1 MDKLNK
7 VVVGLMLVFLAA
19 CEGENKTPP
28 SGNYHGGSIPS
39 YNQVNDYINDQLTPE
54 QRCQMEMDDENHP
67 LDYPL
72 ITPKGRRKWDT
83 KWSQQIN
90 DDLND
95 PDLDEL
101 MTVKLRN
108 DELKNLNCP
117 KFNSMSSKNKKLFW
131 NVFMAS
137 MSASESS
144 HNTKGFY
151 DEKGTYDSYGLL
163 QIDATNSRAHGCRKH
178 DGSKPQ
184 GGKYGK
190 GAGGDM
196 YDARTNLRC
205 GMYILRNQL
214 RRSGSLF
221 YKKSYWA
228 VLRTSRPG
236 HKRFKKHFLSH
247 IQQVK
252 ACRGEGEV
260 DTGVQNGQNQCV
272 AVNDAPRDG
281 QAPEG
286 NSTTNDGVGNSAT
299 GNASMM

>member
-1 MDKLNK
+1 MRELSR
-7 VVVGLMLVFLAA
+7 VVVLLMLVFLAA

-28 SGNYHGGSIPS
+28 SGNFHGGTIPS
-39 YNQVNDYINDQLTPE
+39 ADQVNDYIDDQLTPE
-54 QRCQMEMDDENHP
+54 QRCQMEEDSENHP

-72 ITPKGRRKWDT
+72 ITPKGRRKWKT
-83 KWSQQIN
+83 EWSKQIN
-90 DDLND
+90 QDLND
-95 PDLDEL
+95 PALDEL
-101 MTVKLRN
+101 MAVKLKN
-108 DELKNLNCP
+108 DELQKLNCP
-117 KFNSMSSKNKKLFW
+117 RFNSMSARNKKLFW

-144 HNTKGFY
+144 HNHKGFY

-178 DGSKPQ
+178 DGTKPQ
-184 GGKYGK
+184 GGKYGR

-196 YDARTNLRC
+196 YDPSTNLRC

-214 RRSGSLF
+214 RRSGKLF
-221 YKKSYWA
+221 YGKSYWA
-228 VLRTSRPG
+228 VLRTTRPG

-252 ACRGEGEV
+252 ACRGEGEM
-260 DTGVQNGQNQCV
+260 DTGARNDQNQCV

-281 QAPEG
+281 QAPRVE
-286 NSTTNDGVGNSAT
+286 STNDDS
-299 GNASMM
+299 GNASGGNASVM

>member
-1 MDKLNK
+1 MRELSRVILMLLLVALTACEDNK
-7 VVVGLMLVFLAA
+7 V
-19 CEGENKTPP
+19 PP

-39 YNQVNDYINDQLTPE
+39 ADQVNDYIDDQLTPE

-72 ITPKGRRKWDT
+72 ITPKGSRKWET
-83 KWSQQIN
+83 EWSQSVSRDL
-90 DDLND
+90 DD
-95 PDLDEL
+95 PALDEL
-101 MTVKLRN
+101 LSVKLKN
-108 DELKNLNCP
+108 DELRDLNCP
-117 KFNSMSSKNKKLFW
+117 KFNSMSEKNKKLFW

-144 HNTKGFY
+144 HNPKGFY

-163 QIDATNSRAHGCRKH
+163 QIDATNSRTHGCVKH
-178 DGSKPQ
+178 DGTKPA

-190 GAGGDM
+190 SGGGDM
-196 YDARTNLRC
+196 YDPETNLRC
-205 GMYILRNQL
+205 GLYILRNQL
-214 RRSGSLF
+214 RKSGQLF
-221 YKKSYWA
+221 YGKSYWA

-236 HKRFKKHFLSH
+236 HQRFKKHFLSH

-260 DTGVQNGQNQCV
+260 DNGVQNDQNQCV

-281 QAPEG
+281 QAPRVD
-286 NSTTNDGVGNSAT
+286 STTNDGAGDSA
-299 GNASMM
+299 GRQASMM